1 MSNSLH
7 SKGDGKSMTHCSV
20 SSSTDIF
27 DHRLST
33 RIFDDYLTN
42 CLMESKPDSSLPID
56 SFKMVPSSSV
66 TLAICLFFGQ
76 APSFTHANSLAVR
89 QGTVDLQALKGA
101 PLGRR
106 NLPDIGLYSFHG
118 AGGKREQGGYGS
130 TGYSP
135 KVRPHDG
142 KRTGTYGQDGYDPS
156 KVVVGSEKAVDP
168 WGNDHYSLG
177 EGKFDLGPGA
187 HHSLSEGA
195 LDPGHESYGGSDSG
209 AAISPQADASSSYGS
224 EKKGYSSKPD
234 KKVPSS
240 GNGFVHSDPPS
251 TTSSSDNS
259 GKYDS
264 KKSDPKKYDPKKAD
278 SVLKDQAKYD
288 EPYLSGSSKGTGG
301 TDYHQKKDPK
311 DGKYASPDDSQKKA
325 HKVEDTSS
333 EDDGHFIFEAGTTE
347 EQRKAA
353 QKEADEAT
361 KHSKKNQEG
370 STSYGAQ
377 VEPTGEKKNA
387 GDQSYSQPHITDG
400 HEDGNSSYA

>member
-1 MSNSLH
+1 MTPMSAMYRLVDLRKFGRSIEYKLQVFT
-7 SKGDGKSMTHCSV
+7 SDGQIPEHPAAIQDGS
-20 SSSTDIF
+20 
-27 DHRLST
+27 
-33 RIFDDYLTN
+33 
-42 CLMESKPDSSLPID
+42 
-56 SFKMVPSSSV
+56 SSSV
-66 TLAICLFFGQ
+66 TLAISQ

-130 TGYSP
+130 T
-135 KVRPHDG
+135 
-142 KRTGTYGQDGYDPS
+142 
-156 KVVVGSEKAVDP
+156 VVVGSEKAVDP

-209 AAISPQADASSSYGS
+209 AAISPQADAS
-224 EKKGYSSKPD
+224 K
-234 KKVPSS
+234 
-240 GNGFVHSDPPS
+240 
-251 TTSSSDNS
+251 
-259 GKYDS
+259 
-264 KKSDPKKYDPKKAD
+264 
-278 SVLKDQAKYD
+278 
-288 EPYLSGSSKGTGG
+288 
-301 TDYHQKKDPK
+301 
-311 DGKYASPDDSQKKA
+311 
-325 HKVEDTSS
+325 
-333 EDDGHFIFEAGTTE
+333 
-347 EQRKAA
+347 QRKAA

-387 GDQSYSQPHITDG
+387 GDQSYRSTPY
-400 HEDGNSSYA
+400 N